1 MPGPKPKVKG
11 KKRKGD
17 ASPSASMPSPAAA
30 RKGSSA
36 KKSKR
41 EEDAPAGVTDSPVD
55 ERFAKL
61 PSFNFD
67 IDIESD
73 PEDDADVIDE
83 ATLLDHEDDVSDSD
97 AEGDAGEDDEEVKAA
112 YDSDFDIDDDA
123 DGDDDAGAI
132 NDDDATD
139 DGAMDP
145 AEPELFEFNDD
156 GTEKA
161 PGASSSKKVLSEK
174 ALAKARKDQAKRG
187 VIYLGSIPPFMKP
200 QKLRQL
206 LTPYGNLDRMY
217 LMPEDPEMRARRK
230 KFKGNTGKKFVEG
243 WVEFRDKKKA
253 KSCAVMLNGTQV
265 GGRRRGTHFSDLW
278 NMKYLP
284 KFKWDNLTEEIE
296 YQKALREQRMQL
308 ELSVA
313 KKERDF
319 YLQKVDQAKQ
329 IEKMKERRAAE
340 AVGDVAK
347 LKHLPEFPPE
357 DREETKEEY
366 DARIRREKA
375 RQKEERNELLRRFK
389 QREALGDMSV
399 DSARGMMSV
408 DVLRDL
414 FVGGRKDVKSSADEP
429 DE

>member
-1 MPGPKPKVKG
+1 MPGAKPKVKA

-30 RKGSSA
+30 KKGSSA

-41 EEDAPAGVTDSPVD
+41 DEDAPAGVTDSPVD

-61 PSFNFD
+61 PSFNVD

-73 PEDDADVIDE
+73 PEDEADVIDE
-83 ATLLDHEDDVSDSD
+83 ATLLDHEDDVSD
-97 AEGDAGEDDEEVKAA
+97 AEGDGDEGEDDEEVKAA

-123 DGDDDAGAI
+123 DGTDDAGAA

-230 KFKGNTGKKFVEG
+230 KFKVRLFYYFHVYGQ
-243 WVEFRDKKKA
+243 
-253 KSCAVMLNGTQV
+253 LN
-265 GGRRRGTHFSDLW
+265 
-278 NMKYLP
+278 
-284 KFKWDNLTEEIE
+284 
-296 YQKALREQRMQL
+296 
-308 ELSVA
+308 
-313 KKERDF
+313 
-319 YLQKVDQAKQ
+319 
-329 IEKMKERRAAE
+329 
-340 AVGDVAK
+340 
-347 LKHLPEFPPE
+347 
-357 DREETKEEY
+357 
-366 DARIRREKA
+366 
-375 RQKEERNELLRRFK
+375 
-389 QREALGDMSV
+389 
-399 DSARGMMSV
+399 
-408 DVLRDL
+408 
-414 FVGGRKDVKSSADEP
+414 
-429 DE
+429 

>member
-17 ASPSASMPSPAAA
+17 ASPSASPSSPAAA

-83 ATLLDHEDDVSDSD
+83 ATLLDHEDDISDSD
-97 AEGDAGEDDEEVKAA
+97 AEGDAGEDDEKVKAA

-230 KFKGNTGKKFVEG
+230 KFKVSSSLLFPHG
-243 WVEFRDKKKA
+243 
-253 KSCAVMLNGTQV
+253 
-265 GGRRRGTHFSDLW
+265 
-278 NMKYLP
+278 
-284 KFKWDNLTEEIE
+284 
-296 YQKALREQRMQL
+296 QL
-308 ELSVA
+308 
-313 KKERDF
+313 D
-319 YLQKVDQAKQ
+319 
-329 IEKMKERRAAE
+329 
-340 AVGDVAK
+340 
-347 LKHLPEFPPE
+347 
-357 DREETKEEY
+357 
-366 DARIRREKA
+366 
-375 RQKEERNELLRRFK
+375 
-389 QREALGDMSV
+389 
-399 DSARGMMSV
+399 
-408 DVLRDL
+408 
-414 FVGGRKDVKSSADEP
+414 
-429 DE
+429 